1 MIEAIKYILF
11 LGRVVQEKRVDL
23 LLTAFSHIK
32 NNIDCDLVIAGPIED
47 RTIIKNFEN
56 DKRIHFPGPVFGKRK
71 EELLVD
77 SYIFV
82 LPSDLEG
89 FSVSLLEAMASH
101 CLCLVSDIAANKEA
115 LFDTGLYFKAGD
127 IISLE
132 NKLLII
138 CNNYSEYI
146 EYKMKAY
153 KRVKENFSWNV
164 LAERLIAYYKE
175 C

>member
-1 MIEAIKYILF
+1 MTESTKYILF
-11 LGRVVQEKRVDL
+11 LGRVVQEKRVGL
-23 LLTAFSHIK
+23 LLRAFSHVK
-32 NNIDCDLVIAGPIED
+32 DNIDCDLVIAGPIED
-47 RTIIKNFEN
+47 RAIIKDFKN
-56 DKRIHFPGPVFGKRK
+56 DKRIHFLGAVFGKRK
-71 EELLVD
+71 KELLAGA
-77 SYIFV
+77 YIFV

-101 CLCLVSDIAANKEA
+101 CLCLASDIAANKEA
-115 LFDTGLYFKAGD
+115 LLDAGIYFNAGD

-132 NKLLII
+132 NKLLTI

-146 EYKMKAY
+146 DYKMKAY

-164 LAERLIAYYKE
+164 LVERLIAYYKE